1 MVAVTVHT
9 VTIELWKET
18 AFPLCRAIERRWKRN
33 IVSLVSSVIVVMRLQ
48 IMVVIIIIIDVYRV
62 CDYDGISVNAARPS
76 NTLKLSDESNK

>member
-48 IMVVIIIIIDVYRV
+48 IIIIIIIIDVYRV

-76 NTLKLSDESNK
+76 NTLKLSDESKK

>member
-48 IMVVIIIIIDVYRV
+48 IIIIIIIIDVYRV
-62 CDYDGISVNAARPS
+62 CDYDGISVNAATPS